1 MNLQIARSWDFNQM
15 LVASVFAHLLLMTFV
30 IFIPRSTYEEIVIVP
45 AFVVELIDIN
55 KNKKKSVNRGKPRRT
70 PISGTGNKSDS
81 IPEKPGVPP
90 RIIERPLPARSR
102 PVVQKASSDILKSLN
117 ELEAKSQGAL
127 VRELDRIAK
136 LAPAVFPRKSVV
148 KKSAPI
154 LEQTFNELN
163 ALKNKK
169 VEYAPAPEDIL
180 PMEDPLDQ
188 FDSLRIREDLEV
200 ESPSPEFSEGAN
212 IESGLKELKFASLSP
227 NTVELQNKR
236 DKKSPAELL
245 RELTKMESRDSE
257 IKGSPD
263 FQKKESVDPAVSQKE
278 SREFESILKKLEAL
292 ENIKPK
298 DLNTENAVAKSLTR
312 EFQSDIRKVSV
323 PRQVQVEVVASS
335 SADGFPATLTGKP
348 GADVLAKYVGLIHEK
363 VYKNW
368 REPLAEKHNKKVV
381 FSFFIYPGGNID
393 QPELKTSSG
402 VELLDNLARR
412 AILESRPFP
421 PFPGEIKSSNLNISI
436 HFKYIPEQNK

>member
-1 MNLQIARSWDFNQM
+1 MNLQIVRSWDFNQM

-45 AFVVELIDIN
+45 AFVVELIDVN
-55 KNKKKSVNRGKPRRT
+55 KNKKKSVNKGKPRRT
-70 PISGTGNKSDS
+70 PISETGNKSDS

-90 RIIERPLPARSR
+90 RIIEGPLPARSK
-102 PVVQKASSDILKSLN
+102 PVAQKGSSDILKSLN
-117 ELEAKSQGAL
+117 ELEAKPHGTL

-169 VEYAPAPEDIL
+169 VEYAPALEDIL
-180 PMEDPLDQ
+180 LMEDPLDQ

-200 ESPSPEFSEGAN
+200 ESPSPEFPEGAN
-212 IESGLKELKFASLSP
+212 IENGLKELKFASLSP

-245 RELTKMESRDSE
+245 RELTKVEPRDSE

-298 DLNTENAVAKSLTR
+298 DLNTENTVAKSLTR

-323 PRQVQVEVVASS
+323 PQQVQVEVVASS
-335 SADGFPATLTGKP
+335 SADGFPARLTGKP

-368 REPLAEKHNKKVV
+368 REPLAEKHNKEVV
-381 FSFFIYPGGNID
+381 FSFFIYPVGNID
-393 QPELKTSSG
+393 KPELKTSSN